1 MDLIV
6 GAPLTMGGKI
16 FKPLRLSARPSECIF
31 SLSQNVWNF
40 NHLSFCRIHLLW
52 NFIKDVMS
60 NELAWSQ
67 YCCESTRAPS
77 SYVSRSLV
85 QYCRYVTSVQF
96 TLKMKT
102 PEYFIYVQDLIITG
116 LFDGPLKFAVFF
128 QKGVWEFET
137 KRNFFLISSV
147 QSFCQLHT
155 SWVQNIKTIYV
166 NLQQFCPFWTK
177 MYGI

>member
-1 MDLIV
+1 MVKLVILMDLIV

-16 FKPLRLSARPSECIF
+16 FKPLRLSARPSEFMF

-52 NFIKDVMS
+52 NLIKDVMS

-67 YCCESTRAPS
+67 YCCESTRAPP

-102 PEYFIYVQDLIITG
+102 PEYFIYMQDLIITG

-128 QKGVWEFET
+128 QRCLRVWDKKKLF
-137 KRNFFLISSV
+137 S
-147 QSFCQLHT
+147 
-155 SWVQNIKTIYV
+155 Y
-166 NLQQFCPFWTK
+166 QFCSIFLSALHILRSEHK
-177 MYGI
+177 DNFR

>member
-1 MDLIV
+1 MVKLVILMDLIV

-16 FKPLRLSARPSECIF
+16 FKPLRLSARPSEFMF

-96 TLKMKT
+96 YFQNENPRILHLRAGSNNNRIIRWPSEICSIF
-102 PEYFIYVQDLIITG
+102 PERCWRVWDKKK
-116 LFDGPLKFAVFF
+116 LF
-128 QKGVWEFET
+128 
-137 KRNFFLISSV
+137 S
-147 QSFCQLHT
+147 
-155 SWVQNIKTIYV
+155 Y
-166 NLQQFCPFWTK
+166 QFCSIFLSALHILRSEHK
-177 MYGI
+177 DNLR